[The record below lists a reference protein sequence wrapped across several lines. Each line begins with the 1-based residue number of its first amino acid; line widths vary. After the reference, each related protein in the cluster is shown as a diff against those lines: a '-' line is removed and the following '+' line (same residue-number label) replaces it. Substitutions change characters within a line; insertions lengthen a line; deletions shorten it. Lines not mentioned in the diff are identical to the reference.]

1 MCRMSVEIAVSTRDL
16 FWEGLDD
23 IAKSKRVKPLV
34 AASVGSYGTSFSSSS
49 SSSSSFLFF
58 FLLFFTRKESDG
70 F

>member
-1 MCRMSVEIAVSTRDL
+1 MCRKSVEIAVSTRDL

-34 AASVGSYGTSFSSSS
+34 AASVGSYGTSSISSA
-49 SSSSSFLFF
+49 SSFSFIFF
-58 FLLFFTRKESDG
+58 FLLFFIRKEGDG